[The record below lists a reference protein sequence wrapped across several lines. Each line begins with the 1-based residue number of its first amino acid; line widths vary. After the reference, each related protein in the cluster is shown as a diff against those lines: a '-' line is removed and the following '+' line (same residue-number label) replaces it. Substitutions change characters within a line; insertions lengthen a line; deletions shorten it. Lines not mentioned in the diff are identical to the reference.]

1 MSHPQGGR
9 LFLGPSSH
17 EILRFQ
23 DIIAS
28 AGAKTDYGTQANPVD
43 KTLQQK
49 LFKSRS
55 AQEESRATHRG
66 LPYGLWVWSQHNA
79 QVRSPAKQILA
90 ALLNAPQSCVK
101 IRSTGRLKCCKWTN
115 IVWGFGEFPVDSHNS
130 PAPISSVRLF
140 ILSAL
145 RIDHKVAQAR
155 QDVLSFSSALT
166 HTQHLSL

>member
-1 MSHPQGGR
+1 MSLPRGGR

-55 AQEESRATHRG
+55 A
-66 LPYGLWVWSQHNA
+66 
-79 QVRSPAKQILA
+79 
-90 ALLNAPQSCVK
+90 
-101 IRSTGRLKCCKWTN
+101 
-115 IVWGFGEFPVDSHNS
+115 
-130 PAPISSVRLF
+130 
-140 ILSAL
+140 
-145 RIDHKVAQAR
+145 
-155 QDVLSFSSALT
+155 
-166 HTQHLSL
+166 